1 MHLDLPVR
9 MNRVPTCDQALLHL
23 DDHQSGARLGVA
35 QVEAVRDA
43 AARLQCWQITIKVRR
58 GDADFGGALDD
69 HRPDVV
75 HLKALGHLIDVPTAA
90 IHLHDPV
97 ALLQTLL
104 RIARVPALDGAG
116 MDRDDDGR
124 QLVYHVDSDPEFAM
138 RRASWR
144 RLHGA
149 HLRGGQLGIRD
160 EAEPQLLRLLPRRQ
174 LGTLRGSDGC
184 GGDGGDGGTGGR
196 GGGARR
202 AAVCEELVPDAPGI
216 LLMLENI
223 CIPASGMPA
232 LGLWSLRSL
241 RSLWPADKLLATLP
255 EARPRT

>member
-1 MHLDLPVR
+1 

-174 LGTLRGSDGC
+174 LGAAAATVATAAPAAEEGEPGGLRSARSSSQTLQASSSCSRTYAFPPAACPPWGFGAC
-184 GGDGGDGGTGGR
+184 G
-196 GGGARR
+196 
-202 AAVCEELVPDAPGI
+202 
-216 LLMLENI
+216 
-223 CIPASGMPA
+223 ASGA
-232 LGLWSLRSL
+232 CGLPTSSSPLSLKHGL
-241 RSLWPADKLLATLP
+241 VH
-255 EARPRT
+255 E